1 MLQEWL
7 QSVADQATLS
17 AKASFLM
24 SQLGSKKAIRA
35 AKKFCVAIYGSSA
48 TPHGHSNL
56 DNVAPT
62 PEMRFSTAQEING
75 FESFDSDEDLH
86 FGSADEVVEV
96 EMKTIVEDGALGCSS
111 HDEPAKYIP
120 EIFSSL
126 DDIPGEFQAGT
137 TSQRADLD
145 DAFAS
150 CDTIPEFD
158 LVD

>member
-24 SQLGSKKAIRA
+24 SQLGSKKSIRA
-35 AKKFCVAIYGSSA
+35 AKKFCVAIYGSPG

-56 DNVAPT
+56 DNVAQT
-62 PEMRFSTAQEING
+62 PELRFSTAQEING
-75 FESFDSDEDLH
+75 FETFDADQDLH
-86 FGSADEVVEV
+86 FGSGDEVAEV
-96 EMKTIVEDGALGCSS
+96 VMKTTDDGESDSSS
-111 HDEPAKYIP
+111 HDEPSKVIP

-126 DDIPGEFQAGT
+126 DDIPAEFQDGR
-137 TSQRADLD
+137 TSQRAELD

-158 LVD
+158 FVD